1 MQIQSIVI
9 AALAAVAVAMPG
21 QEGDYDRG
29 HGGDHGKECKPIAY
43 ECTQSHGKPGWN
55 VCNTSNKWEVSAFP
69 LNLFYTPSLLA
80 PAVCHPY
87 GLEAQGGRKEEKEI
101 GD

>member
-21 QEGDYDRG
+21 KEGDYDRG

-43 ECTQSHGKPGWN
+43 ECTKSHGKPGWN
-55 VCNTSNKWEVSAFP
+55 VCNTSNKWEVSNP
-69 LNLFYTPSLLA
+69 LLYVLSLR
-80 PAVCHPY
+80 PG
-87 GLEAQGGRKEEKEI
+87 GLPPLWPRGPRGQKRRKET